1 MCSYTGFSVNTR
13 GVVKHDPSR
22 DGLFTTAYRCLM
34 ECEPDVKMRI
44 TRQAA
49 EAWRQGRLELSS
61 DAEPEA
67 VADPGRPQRPR
78 LVHPRDLPRRTL
90 AHDRG
95 RAALIHAVTHIEFN
109 AVNLAWD
116 AVYRFRGLP
125 RGFYDDWVGVAEEEA
140 RHFHALRGRLRGLG
154 CDYGD
159 FPAHNGLWDMALRT
173 AHDILARMALVP
185 RVLEARGLD
194 VTPEMIRRLRAA
206 GDRETAAVLEVVLQ
220 EEVGHVASGTRWF
233 RHVCGERGLEPEA
246 AFFDLLQEFLHGE
259 IRCPLHLQARR
270 EAGFSESEL
279 QRLET
284 LCR

>member
-1 MCSYTGFSVNTR
+1 MSSDTGNSENKS
-13 GVVKHDPSR
+13 GVGTNGPSR
-22 DGLFTTAYRCLM
+22 DSLFTMAHRCLM
-34 ECEPDVKMRI
+34 ACEPDEKMEL
-44 TRQAA
+44 TRQVAL
-49 EAWRQGRLELSS
+49 AWREGRLELSS

-67 VADPGRPQRPR
+67 VPDPGRPQRPS
-78 LVHPRDLPRRTL
+78 LVSPRELPRRTL

-125 RGFYDDWVGVAEEEA
+125 RGYYDDWVRVAEDEE
-140 RHFHALRGRLRGLG
+140 RHFQALRGRLRDLG

-159 FPAHNGLWDMALRT
+159 FPAHNGLWEMALHT

-194 VTPEMIRRLRAA
+194 VTPGMIRRLRAA
-206 GDRETAAVLEVVLQ
+206 GDRETAAVLEVVLR
-220 EEVGHVASGTRWF
+220 EEVGHVAAGSRWF
-233 RHVCGERGLEPEA
+233 RHVCSERGLEPEA
-246 AFFDLLQEFLHGE
+246 AFFELLQEFLRGE

>member
-1 MCSYTGFSVNTR
+1 MGEKNGRSCG
-13 GVVKHDPSR
+13 
-22 DGLFTTAYRCLM
+22 GLFEMAYHCLM
-34 ECEPDVKMRI
+34 ECEPDAKMRL
-44 TRQAA
+44 TQRAA
-49 EAWRQGRLELSS
+49 EAWRKGHLGLSA

-78 LVHPRDLPRRTL
+78 LVHPRDLARRTL
-90 AHDRG
+90 AHERG

-125 RGFYDDWVGVAEEEA
+125 REFYDDWVGVAVEEA
-140 RHFHALRGRLRGLG
+140 RHFHALRGRLRELG

-159 FPAHNGLWDMALRT
+159 FSAHNGLWDMALRS

-206 GDRETAAVLEVVLQ
+206 GDHETAAVLAVVLQ
-220 EEVGHVASGTRWF
+220 EEVGHVAAGTHWF
-233 RHVCGERGLEPEA
+233 RHVCAERGQDPET
-246 AFFDLLQEFLHGE
+246 AFFDLLQEGLHGE

>member
-1 MCSYTGFSVNTR
+1 MGEKNGRSR
-13 GVVKHDPSR
+13 G
-22 DGLFTTAYRCLM
+22 GLFDTAYHCLM
-34 ECEPDVKMRI
+34 ECEPDAKMRL
-44 TRQAA
+44 TQQAA
-49 EAWRQGRLELSS
+49 EAWRKGDLGFSA
-61 DAEPEA
+61 DAEPET
-67 VADPGRPQRPR
+67 VADPGRPRRPQ
-78 LVHPRDLPRRTL
+78 LVHPRDLARRTL
-90 AHDRG
+90 AHEQG

-125 RGFYDDWVGVAEEEA
+125 RGFYDDWVGVADEEA
-140 RHFHALRGRLRGLG
+140 RHFHALRGRLRELG
-154 CDYGD
+154 WDYGD

-206 GDRETAAVLEVVLQ
+206 GDQETAAVLAVVLQ
-220 EEVGHVASGTRWF
+220 EEVGHVAAGTRWF
-233 RHVCGERGLEPEA
+233 RHVCAERGQDPET
-246 AFFDLLQEFLHGE
+246 AFFDLLREFLHGE